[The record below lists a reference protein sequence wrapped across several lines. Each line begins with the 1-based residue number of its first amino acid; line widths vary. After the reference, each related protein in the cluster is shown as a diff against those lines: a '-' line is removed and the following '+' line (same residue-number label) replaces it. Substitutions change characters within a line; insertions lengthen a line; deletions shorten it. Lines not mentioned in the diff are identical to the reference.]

1 MFWSDITTNTIH
13 RANLN
18 GSGEEVIAESCIGIV
33 GTYVMYCSHS
43 CCGKFDTK
51 FTPKT

>member
-1 MFWSDITTNTIH
+1 MFWSDLITNTIH

-18 GSGEEVIAESCIGIV
+18 GSGEEIIAESCIENV
-33 GTYVMYCSHS
+33 GTYAIYCKHS
-43 CCGKFDTK
+43 CCSKFDTT